1 MPHRALAALRSQTV
15 RQANLAVVLDHL
27 RRRGPSS
34 RSALVAATGLTRSAI
49 GRLVGELVDLGL
61 AVEEPALSDGS
72 PGRPS
77 PVVRVDPSRFGVLA
91 VEIGVDELTAA
102 VVALDGSIERIRR
115 IARTR
120 TREECAEVVADVAG
134 LAEELGF
141 GGGRRVGGLEVIAV
155 GVAIPALVSDAGRVA
170 VAPNLGWRD
179 VDLATAVVEALAL
192 GVPVFVGNDA
202 DLGALAEF
210 TFGVRADHMVYVS
223 GEVGVGGSVITGGVR
238 ITGRSG
244 FAGEFGHMPVNPA
257 GGRCSCGAVGC
268 WETEIGERALLRR
281 AGLDVDGGVP
291 AVDELLE
298 RASASDPKVLAALAE
313 EGRWLGIGIAGLINA
328 FDPDVVVLGALL
340 GRLLP
345 RVREPLEAELAAR
358 GIHGLERSVPVVGAT
373 AGRDATLL
381 GAAELAFAAS
391 LVDPAAVQGS

>member
-1 MPHRALAALRSQTV
+1 V

-61 AVEEPALSDGS
+61 AVEEAALSDGS

-134 LAEELGF
+134 LADELGF
-141 GGGRRVGGLEVIAV
+141 GGDRRVGGLEVIAV

-179 VDLATAVVEALAL
+179 ADLATAVAEALAL

-210 TFGVRADHMVYVS
+210 TFGVRADNMVYVS
-223 GEVGVGGSVITGGVR
+223 GEVGVGGSVINGGVR

-244 FAGEFGHMPVNPA
+244 FAGEFGHMPVNLA

-281 AGLDVDGGVP
+281 ADLDVDGGVP

-298 RASASDPKVLAALAE
+298 RASAADPQALAALAE

-358 GIHGLERSVPVVGAT
+358 GIHGLERSVPVVSAT

>member
-1 MPHRALAALRSQTV
+1 MPHRAVAALRSQTV
-15 RQANLAVVLDHL
+15 RQTNLAVVLDHL

-61 AVEEPALSDGS
+61 AVEEAALSDGS

-77 PVVRVDPSRFGVLA
+77 PVVRVDRSRFGVLA

-102 VVALDGSIERIRR
+102 VVALDGSVERISR
-115 IARTR
+115 IARSR
-120 TREECAEVVADVAG
+120 DRQEFPEVVADVAG
-134 LAEELGF
+134 LVAELGC
-141 GGGRRVGGLEVIAV
+141 GDRLVDGLQVIAT
-155 GVAIPALVSDAGRVA
+155 GVAIPALVRDDGGVA

-179 VDLATAVVEALAL
+179 VDLATTVAEAIAL
-192 GVPVFVGNDA
+192 DGPVFVGNDA

-210 TFGVRADHMVYVS
+210 TFGVRADHMVFVS

-244 FAGEFGHMPVNPA
+244 FAGEFGHMPVNPV
-257 GGRCSCGAVGC
+257 GRPCSCGAIGC

-291 AVDELLE
+291 AVDELIE
-298 RASASDPKVLAALAE
+298 RAGAADPVALAALAD

-340 GRLLP
+340 DRVLP
-345 RVREPLEAELAAR
+345 SVRGPLEAELAAR
-358 GIHGLERSVPVVGAT
+358 RIHGLDRSVPVVGAT
-373 AGRDATLL
+373 AGRNAVLL
-381 GAAELAFAAS
+381 GAAELAFAA
-391 LVDPAAVQGS
+391 LLADPAVVQGS